1 MYQNFEDAVAK
12 VFEAYNFFCQATK
25 SFVPSQLSFVGS
37 SYFANMTWRF
47 SLHENFRVLL
57 VRTRLQKRKIGND
70 KKNYAIFLQTPN
82 SIFCCVAG
90 CKENW
95 CYSLKMASLGSMYY
109 PKVILPSLKKNVM
122 SRIDYNSNAIWF
134 PQKTSIAHQAS

>member
-1 MYQNFEDAVAK
+1 
-12 VFEAYNFFCQATK
+12 
-25 SFVPSQLSFVGS
+25 
-37 SYFANMTWRF
+37 MTWRF

-57 VRTRLQKRKIGND
+57 VRTRLQKRKIGNY
-70 KKNYAIFLQTPN
+70 KKNYAIVLQTPG
-82 SIFCCVAG
+82 SIFCRGAG

-122 SRIDYNSNAIWF
+122 SRIDYSSNAI
-134 PQKTSIAHQAS
+134 